1 MIDISTARSPGNP
14 AFVPG
19 MDTEFLTFTIAGQM
33 FGIPVLKVR
42 DVLKH
47 RALTR
52 IPLAPPEIAGAL
64 NLRGRIIT
72 AIDVR
77 RRLRLPLREDGR
89 SAMSIVVEQ
98 GGDVYNLIVDSV
110 GEVLRLP
117 TSKFEPAPP
126 TLDARWREVSEG
138 IFQLDG
144 SLLVILN
151 ADRLLSIDAFTK

>member
-1 MIDISTARSPGNP
+1 MR
-14 AFVPG
+14 
-19 MDTEFLTFTIAGQM
+19 LRKRGQGQL

-47 RALTR
+47 RSLTR

-72 AIDVR
+72 AIDLR
-77 RRLRLPLREDGR
+77 RRLRLPPREEGR
-89 SAMSIVVEQ
+89 RSMSIVVEQ

-117 TSKFEPAPP
+117 TAKFEPAPP
-126 TLDARWREVSEG
+126 TLDPRWREVSEG

-144 SLLVILN
+144 NLLVIFN
-151 ADRLLSIDAFTK
+151 ADRLLSIDTLAK